1 MAISIKGKVAIVTG
15 GGKGI
20 GKGIAKVFAKDGAK
34 VVIANRNA
42 KEGRAVVSQIKRA
55 KGNAIFVQTD
65 LRDPA
70 SITNLVRETLKK
82 YRRIDVLVHNAGIYP
97 DSMIKNMSV
106 ELWDEVMAVNLR
118 STFLLTKAVAP
129 TMVKQK
135 KGRIL
140 ITSSITGPTV
150 GFPSLSHYGA
160 SKGGVNAFAK
170 GAALE
175 YARHGITVNTVSP
188 GTILTDSV
196 AALLGPKGVKD
207 TAKTIPAGGMGK
219 VEDIAYAMLFFAS
232 DEAGFITGRD
242 LVVDGGQVLPESS
255 EAIL

>member
-1 MAISIKGKVAIVTG
+1 MAISITGKVAIVTG

-42 KEGRAVVSQIKRA
+42 KEGRAVVAQIKRA
-55 KGNAIFVQTD
+55 KGKAIFVQTD

-70 SITNLVRETLKK
+70 SIKSLVKETLKK

-97 DSMIKNMSV
+97 DALIKDLSV
-106 ELWDEVMAVNLR
+106 EVWDEVMAVNLR
-118 STFLLTKAVAP
+118 STFLRTKAVAP
-129 TMVKQK
+129 SMVKQK

-140 ITSSITGPTV
+140 ITSSVTGPTV
-150 GFPSLSHYGA
+150 GFPPLSHYGA

-175 YARHGITVNTVSP
+175 YAKHGITVNTVSP

-196 AALLGPKGVKD
+196 AALLGPKGVKE
-207 TAKTIPAGGMGK
+207 TSKRIPAGGMGK